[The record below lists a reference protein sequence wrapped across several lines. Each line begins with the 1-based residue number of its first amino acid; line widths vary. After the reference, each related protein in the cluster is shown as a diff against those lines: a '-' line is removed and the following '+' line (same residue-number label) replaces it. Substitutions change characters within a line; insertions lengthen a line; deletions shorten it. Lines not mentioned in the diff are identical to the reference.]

1 MELREEQGCV
11 PVFTMSNRLT
21 GSAVRPSEIVMK
33 FQIYQQ
39 FPSAFSIERAQLAR

>member
-11 PVFTMSNRLT
+11 PVFTMSNRLMA
-21 GSAVRPSEIVMK
+21 SALRATEIVMK

-39 FPSAFSIERAQLAR
+39 FRSAFSIERAQVAR